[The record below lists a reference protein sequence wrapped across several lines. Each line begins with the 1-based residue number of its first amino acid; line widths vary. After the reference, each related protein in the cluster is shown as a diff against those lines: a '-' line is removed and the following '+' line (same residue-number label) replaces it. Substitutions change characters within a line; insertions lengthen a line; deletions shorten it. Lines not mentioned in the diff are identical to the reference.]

1 MKIQQLR
8 NATFVLTL
16 GDRRFLVDPML
27 SGPGKLPAFKV
38 FSRQRQRNPIVPLPE
53 EAKEALKSV
62 TDVLI
67 THEHMDHIDRAGMK
81 WIKDRDLPVW
91 ASPIDTPYLR
101 KKGLKVT
108 ALKNGVLDM
117 TIELVPTKHSRGL
130 LSWLL
135 GPVTG
140 FYLAHPG
147 EPSIYLTSDAVL
159 TDKLLRTLD
168 RLKPDIIVAP
178 AGAANF
184 GLGPDLL
191 FSVDELV
198 TLTKRVT
205 SKMVFNHLEAIDHC
219 PTSRKELRQRMS
231 EEGLTARVHI
241 PNDGETLSFEQE
253 SSQSRSEEL
262 RAYQATGSFQKWL
275 TGQFAGT

>member
-1 MKIQQLR
+1 MKIQQIR
-8 NATFVLTL
+8 NATFILTL
-16 GDRRFLVDPML
+16 GARRFLVDPML

-38 FSRQRQRNPIVPLPE
+38 FSRERQRNPIVPLPE
-53 EAKEALKSV
+53 EAKEALTSV

-91 ASPIDTPYLR
+91 ASPIDAPYLK
-101 KKGLKVT
+101 KKGLNVT
-108 ALKNGVLDM
+108 ALENGAMGMKV
-117 TIELVPTKHSRGL
+117 ELVPTKHSRGL

-147 EPSIYLTSDAVL
+147 EPSLYLTSDAVL
-159 TDKLLRTLD
+159 TDHLLKTLD
-168 RLKPDIIVAP
+168 RLKPEIIVAP

-191 FSVDELV
+191 FSVNELV
-198 TLTKRVT
+198 TLTKRVQ

-219 PTSRKELRQRMS
+219 PTTREELKQRMN
-231 EEGLTARVHI
+231 EEGLSERVSI
-241 PNDGETLSFEQE
+241 PKDGETLFFEAQTSDPRHE
-253 SSQSRSEEL
+253 KLSV
-262 RAYQATGSFQKWL
+262 YQRTGRFQKWL

>member
-8 NATFVLTL
+8 NATFILTL
-16 GDRRFLVDPML
+16 GSRRFLVDPML

-38 FSRQRQRNPIVPLPE
+38 FSRERQRNPIVALPE
-53 EAKEALKSV
+53 EAKEALKTV

-91 ASPIDTPYLR
+91 ASPIDTPYLK

-108 ALKNGVLDM
+108 ALENGAMDM
-117 TIELVPTKHSRGL
+117 KVELVPTKHSRGL

-140 FYLAHPG
+140 FYLAHPR

-159 TDKLLRTLD
+159 TEHLLKTLD
-168 RLKPDIIVAP
+168 RLKPDVIVAP
-178 AGAANF
+178 AGSANF

-191 FSVDELV
+191 FSVNELV
-198 TLTKRVT
+198 TLTKRVN
-205 SKMVFNHLEAIDHC
+205 SKMIFNHLEAIDHC
-219 PTSRKELRQRMS
+219 PTTRDELKQRMS
-231 EEGLTARVHI
+231 EEGLAARVFI
-241 PNDGETLSFEQE
+241 PKDGEEMEFLPDANPSVIKN
-253 SSQSRSEEL
+253 L
-262 RAYQATGSFQKWL
+262 GIYQPTGRFQKWL